1 MNSVQQVINQ
11 KVLTKKS
18 IIQKTVQVGSST
30 FLSRI
35 LGLIREVALG
45 RYLPLG
51 IVSDAFFTAFKIP
64 NMLRKIFAEGALS
77 AVFIPTIVG
86 LEKKGERNQA
96 NSLMT
101 LSFLIFEGS
110 LLLFCTLAFLFADKI
125 IAVTT
130 PGFGAEQVAA
140 TLPLFKILI
149 FFIIFLSSSSL
160 LTGALQS
167 VYHFFIPAFS
177 PVLLNIIFISAAI
190 LGTYYNLPVE
200 YLCYAILFGG
210 FIQFLSHLYMYFKL
224 NFGFGAINIVSWQ
237 NFNDLLKRFFP
248 ILFSM
253 SLMEIILFLDESL
266 ASYLPIGSI
275 TLIYYGH
282 RFMGIPLGVFASAF
296 STILFPHFSRIS
308 TYAPKRLSFYLF
320 ESTKFIFWVTI
331 PVTILMIFFA
341 NKIFITLFLSDKF
354 PMSKVPEAANILTAF
369 VLGLFFFSL
378 NKILTNIYYSVK
390 NTFTPTMISVISGLI
405 NLTLNFILMRW
416 FFATGLAV
424 AMTISLGLIQTTL
437 LLYILVRK
445 YNFNIYP
452 KHFIKF
458 LYKYLIQLF
467 TALTGF
473 FSVYYLLNK
482 MIQTAPATLAKFL
495 LVKVGFWLWVGP
507 LTILFF
513 IVLYKLNKI
522 FGIKLYFLD

>member
-1 MNSVQQVINQ
+1 MNGIQQTINQ

-18 IIQKTVQVGSST
+18 IIEKTIQVGSST

-35 LGLIREVALG
+35 LGLVREVALG
-45 RYLPLG
+45 HYLPLG

-77 AVFIPTIVG
+77 AAFIPTIVG
-86 LEKKGERNQA
+86 LEKKGEREQV
-96 NSLMT
+96 NSLIS
-101 LSFLIFEGS
+101 LSFIIFQGS
-110 LLLFCTLAFLFADKI
+110 LLSFCTLAFIFADRI
-125 IAVTT
+125 IAITT
-130 PGFGAEQVAA
+130 PGFGAEQVAV

-160 LTGALQS
+160 LAGALQS
-167 VYHFFIPAFS
+167 VHHFFIPAFS
-177 PVLLNIIFISAAI
+177 PVLLNVIFISGAV
-190 LGTYYNLPVE
+190 LGAYYNLPVE
-200 YLCYAILFGG
+200 YLCYAILFAG
-210 FIQFLSHLYMYFKL
+210 FIQFLMHLFVYFKL
-224 NFGFGAINIVSWQ
+224 NFNFGAINKISWN

-248 ILFSM
+248 VLFSM

-266 ASYLPIGSI
+266 ASYLPAGSI
-275 TLIYYGH
+275 TLVYYAN
-282 RFMGIPLGVFASAF
+282 RFMGIPLGVFATAF

-341 NKIFITLFLSDKF
+341 DKIFITLFLSDKF
-354 PMSKVPEAANILTAF
+354 PMSKVPEATNILIAF

-390 NTFTPTMISVISGLI
+390 NTFTPTIISVVAGLI

-416 FFATGLAV
+416 FFATGLAI

-437 LLYILVRK
+437 LLFVLVKK

-458 LYKYLIQLF
+458 LYKYIIQLC
-467 TALTGF
+467 TALVGF

-482 MIQTAPATLAKFL
+482 MIQTMPATLAKFL

-507 LTILFF
+507 LCMLFF

-522 FGIKLYFLD
+522 FGTKLYFLD